1 MLYEDFL
8 PAGVLI
14 NNYRGL
20 KAPHFIAQAHPGHHR
35 DWHDQEMPI
44 LNGHSTQPATP
55 TARTCLEVR
64 VEAQF
69 PTVRCV
75 YAVSARVTRTMRSV
89 RRVRDGECEL

>member
-1 MLYEDFL
+1 MLCEDFL

-55 TARTCLEVR
+55 TARIHPEVC
-64 VEAQF
+64 VEAQL
-69 PTVRCV
+69 PTVRRV
-75 YAVSARVTRTMRSV
+75 YAAPARVARIMRSV
-89 RRVRDGECEL
+89 RRVRDGEREL